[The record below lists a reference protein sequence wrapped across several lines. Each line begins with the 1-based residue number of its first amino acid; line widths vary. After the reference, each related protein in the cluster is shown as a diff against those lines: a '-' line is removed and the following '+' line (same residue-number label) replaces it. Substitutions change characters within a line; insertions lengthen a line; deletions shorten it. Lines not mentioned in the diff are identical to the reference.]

1 MAEINMTKPREG
13 KILGKIVPRHENK
26 TLKIL
31 GWSRTIMLFES
42 LILSADVPVC
52 SRLCQDQI
60 V

>member
-1 MAEINMTKPREG
+1 MTKPREG
-13 KILGKIVPRHENK
+13 RILGKIVPRHENK